1 MKQLMCK
8 EEYNSLKNEM
18 VTRINIV
25 NNQSN
30 SAILALIA
38 SWTVAIS
45 FTIFLYGKD
54 ASAIVFRE
62 GIDFLSTILFIIPVC
77 FFVPLAI
84 KSGEN
89 LIQIAS
95 IASYIKVFYEFP
107 SINSNKEKMLWE
119 LTNSYCNYAIVDHGK
134 ESRLYFAYN
143 SEYTILSMFSTII
156 YGFRATLSIA
166 NTNMNMDRSAII
178 LHVIIIS
185 LHSLIFVACLICCI
199 IIIHRSSST
208 RTTVK
213 KRIEELTIK
222 YLDIAIDYQI
232 IAKERRDEA
241 LEKLSPHKYE
251 QFFRDYD
258 KRTGTTAHNA

>member
-1 MKQLMCK
+1 MWIK
-8 EEYNSLKNEM
+8 E
-18 VTRINIV
+18 
-25 NNQSN
+25 
-30 SAILALIA
+30 
-38 SWTVAIS
+38 
-45 FTIFLYGKD
+45 
-54 ASAIVFRE
+54 SAIVFRE

-107 SINSNKEKMLWE
+107 SINSNKDKMLWE

-178 LHVIIIS
+178 LHTDPYPHGDRSCVRQPFDRTDGCSSIS
-185 LHSLIFVACLICCI
+185 QVPCDPWESRRIPDRNAELGSLRRTRPWTPACSAPPDGCPM
-199 IIIHRSSST
+199 R
-208 RTTVK
+208 
-213 KRIEELTIK
+213 
-222 YLDIAIDYQI
+222 
-232 IAKERRDEA
+232 
-241 LEKLSPHKYE
+241 
-251 QFFRDYD
+251 
-258 KRTGTTAHNA
+258 